1 MTFEYNPKEVESEYA
16 VLLSGEYECEIVGAV
31 ETVSKAGNDMI
42 KLVLC
47 VYGNEGQSEQVRV
60 YDYIV
65 SPNTL
70 WKLKSICRCCD
81 MKFDGVLDEQ
91 LLVGKR
97 MNVLVK
103 IEPERTVNGKTYSE
117 RNSIVKYVSGI
128 GKQTTVTDPPVEADD
143 KDVKPLP
150 DNIPF

>member
-1 MTFEYNPKEVESEYA
+1 MTFEYNPKEAKSEYA
-16 VLLSGEYECEIVGAV
+16 VLPNGEYESEIVSAIK
-31 ETVSKAGNDMI
+31 TVSNAGNEMI

-47 VYGNEGQSEQVRV
+47 VYGNDGEQVRV

-65 SPNTL
+65 SPSTL

-81 MKFDGVLDEQ
+81 IEFDGILDEQ
-91 LLVGKR
+91 LLVGRR
-97 MNVLVK
+97 MRVLTKV
-103 IEPERTVNGKTYSE
+103 EPERKVDGKTYSE

-128 GKQTTVTDPPVEADD
+128 CKQSTDNDPPVVTDD

-150 DNIPF
+150 DNVPF